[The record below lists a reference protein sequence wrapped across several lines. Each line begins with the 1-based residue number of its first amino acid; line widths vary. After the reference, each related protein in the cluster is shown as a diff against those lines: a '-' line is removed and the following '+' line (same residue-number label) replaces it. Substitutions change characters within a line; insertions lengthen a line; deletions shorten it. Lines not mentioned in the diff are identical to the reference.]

1 MLTLY
6 QTARLYAYRSAWM
19 ADDNPKEAGLLTPT
33 LQKPERFRAKA
44 PRVPP

>member
-1 MLTLY
+1 M
-6 QTARLYAYRSAWM
+6 RYAETGYNLEI
-19 ADDNPKEAGLLTPT
+19 DLTPT